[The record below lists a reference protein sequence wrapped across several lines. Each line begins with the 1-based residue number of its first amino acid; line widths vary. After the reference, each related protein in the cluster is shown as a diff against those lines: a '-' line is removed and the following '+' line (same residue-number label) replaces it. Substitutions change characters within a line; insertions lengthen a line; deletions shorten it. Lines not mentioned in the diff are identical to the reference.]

1 MPRKKEYPAKDFV
14 ALWNKNNKEKIDK
27 GEVKPMNV
35 SRLNYLRLK
44 NDGSVKFRKVYD
56 TFVYHE

>member
-1 MPRKKEYPAKDFV
+1 MPKKKEYTAKEFV
-14 ALWNKNNKEKIDK
+14 ELLNKKDPKLN
-27 GEVKPMNV
+27 MTV
-35 SRLNYLRLK
+35 SKLNYLRLK